1 MYFHRMHP
9 HQHGQAVHFSLCPTE
24 GLYRNEERRCRAPE
38 SSMNRNHL
46 TLFGSLLLIVIPVCC
61 TSTFSG
67 FGYEL
72 LSGKLE
78 AMEAEI
84 VAIGKSV
91 EKVTHSSTPIQS
103 AESVY
108 ASCDKVPSKK
118 SGIYKVKTNLREV
131 TEVFCDQAYDGGG
144 WTVIQNR
151 FDGSVNF
158 YRDWSEYKEGFGNL
172 DGGEFWLGLDVIHQ
186 LTYSAP
192 HELVVLLEDF
202 DGNSSY
208 AKLNRFEVAG
218 EQSSYKVTLADGFRG
233 PAGDSFTE
241 TKGAMFS
248 TLDKD
253 NDIWGDSC
261 AVAFNGAWWYTSC
274 HSSNLNGKY
283 LKGNTA
289 EHGTGMVWNTF
300 RGPHYALKSSRMMIR
315 KKKSYRRIG

>member
-1 MYFHRMHP
+1 
-9 HQHGQAVHFSLCPTE
+9 
-24 GLYRNEERRCRAPE
+24 
-38 SSMNRNHL
+38 MNRNHL
-46 TLFGSLLLIVIPVCC
+46 TLFGSLLLIAIPACC
-61 TSTFSG
+61 SSTCSG

-78 AMEAEI
+78 TMEAEMLT
-84 VAIGKSV
+84 IGESV
-91 EKVTHSSTPIQS
+91 KKVTNLLKSMQC

-108 ASCDKVPSKK
+108 ASCDKVPSKE

-202 DGNSSY
+202 DGNSTY
-208 AKLNRFEVAG
+208 AKLDRFEVAG
-218 EQSSYKVTLADGFRG
+218 EQSLYKVTLADGFSG
-233 PAGDSFTE
+233 PAGDSFTG

-248 TLDKD
+248 TLDRD
-253 NDIWGDSC
+253 NDTWGDSC
-261 AVAFNGAWWYTSC
+261 AVTYNGAWWYTAC

-283 LKGNTA
+283 SKGNTA
-289 EHGTGMVWNTF
+289 EYATGMVWYTF
-300 RGPHYALKSSRMMIR
+300 RGHHYALKSSRMMIR
-315 KKKSYRRIG
+315 KKKS